1 MGAAMDE
8 ILEHAKR
15 MEQTMDTVRDMI
27 TVCPDIHQSMTRHLY
42 LQRMSNA
49 HRRTRV
55 SIFGEAY
62 PSH

>member
-27 TVCPDIHQSMTRHLY
+27 TVCPDSSVNDSPLILAKDVKRAQE
-42 LQRMSNA
+42 NE
-49 HRRTRV
+49 
-55 SIFGEAY
+55 GEY
-62 PSH
+62 IW